1 MRRIPVSMVR
11 PGDRLGQAL
20 RNDRGDLLVRE
31 GVPLTEEM
39 IASIRRRGFYAVY
52 VRDGIADDVI
62 PQDVISE
69 RVRTVTVRHIS
80 DLFHLS
86 AQDAGGDLPRARG
99 IELARARKT
108 HRLLEAVRNDVDLIL
123 NEVLD
128 HDILT
133 GITALKSH
141 DDYTFSH
148 SVDVAVIA
156 ILLGRSLRLRPDEL
170 RQLALGALLHDI
182 GKMFIPDAILNKPGP
197 LTAEEL
203 RTMQQHTEL
212 GFRYLADGG
221 IGDYVSNHVAFQHH
235 ERQDGGGYPRGLR
248 GANRLRRDE
257 HDRFDRSRI
266 HPLAEI
272 AAVADVYSAL
282 SSDRPYRPAMTPEA
296 VRATILQMAGR
307 HLNEEVVRS
316 FFATIPV
323 FPIGAPVRIMGGRYE
338 GYSGVVI
345 ENRPG
350 RLDRP
355 VVRLTLDPHG
365 RPLEPEEFAT
375 ATDPECTLMTP
386 PATPTPPLAAA
397 G

>member
-1 MRRIPVSMVR
+1 MRRIPVSMLR

-20 RNDRGDLLVRE
+20 RNDRGDILVQP
-31 GVPLTEEM
+31 GVPLTPEM
-39 IASIRRRGFYAVY
+39 ITSIRRRGFYAVY

-62 PQDVISE
+62 PEDVISD
-69 RVRTVTVRHIS
+69 RVRAVTVRHIS
-80 DLFHLS
+80 ELFSLS
-86 AQDAGGDLPRARG
+86 AQEKSNSRSRTSG

-108 HRLLEAVRNDVDLIL
+108 QRLLEAVRQDVDLIL

-133 GITALKSH
+133 GITALKSY
-141 DDYTFSH
+141 DDYTFHH

-182 GKMFIPDAILNKPGP
+182 GKMFIPAEILNKPGP
-197 LTAEEL
+197 LTSEEM

-212 GFRYLADGG
+212 GFRYLAEGS
-221 IGDYVSNHVAFQHH
+221 IGDYVANHVAFQHH
-235 ERQDGGGYPRGLR
+235 ERQDGGGYPRGLH

-257 HDRFDRSRI
+257 HDRFDRTRI

-296 VRATILQMAGR
+296 IRATIRQMAGR
-307 HLNEEVVRS
+307 HLNEEVVTS
-316 FFATIPV
+316 FFATVPLFPV
-323 FPIGAPVRIMGGRYE
+323 GAPVRITGGRYD
-338 GYSGVVI
+338 GYTGVVV

-355 VVRLTLDPHG
+355 VVRLTLDPRG
-365 RPLEPEEFAT
+365 QLLEPEEFAT
-375 ATDPECTLMTP
+375 HTDPDCMLTTP
-386 PATPTPPLAAA
+386 PPAPAPPLAAA

>member
-1 MRRIPVSMVR
+1 MRRIPVSMLR
-11 PGDRLGQAL
+11 PGDVLGLPL

-31 GVPLTEEM
+31 GVPLTAEM
-39 IASIRRRGFYAVY
+39 ISSLRRRRYYAVY

-62 PQDVISE
+62 PQDVISD

-80 DLFHLS
+80 ELFHLS
-86 AQDAGGDLPRARG
+86 SLDVGEDRPRTRG
-99 IELARARKT
+99 AELARARKT
-108 HRLLEAVRNDVDLIL
+108 QRLLESVRQDVDLIL

-133 GITALKSH
+133 GITALKSY

-170 RQLALGALLHDI
+170 HQLALGALLHDI
-182 GKMFIPDAILNKPGP
+182 GKMFVPDEILNKPGP
-197 LTAEEL
+197 LTPEEM

-212 GFRYLADGG
+212 GFQYLAEGA
-221 IGDYVSNHVAFQHH
+221 IGDYVANHVAFQHH
-235 ERQDGGGYPRGLR
+235 ERQDGSGYPRGLH
-248 GANRLRRDE
+248 GTNRLRREE
-257 HDRFDRSRI
+257 HDRFNRSRI

-282 SSDRPYRPAMTPEA
+282 SSDRPYRPAMPPETLA
-296 VRATILQMAGR
+296 ATMRQMAGR
-307 HLNEEVVRS
+307 HLNEEVIRA
-316 FFATIPV
+316 FFATIPL
-323 FPIGAPVRIMGGRYE
+323 FPIGSTVRLTGGRYD
-338 GYSGVVI
+338 GFTGVVV

-350 RLDRP
+350 QLTRP

-365 RPLEPEEFAT
+365 QPVEGEEISTHAEPDCELT
-375 ATDPECTLMTP
+375 TP
-386 PATPTPPLAAA
+386 APTPPLAPV

>member
-1 MRRIPVSMVR
+1 MRRIPLSMVR

-20 RNDRGDLLVRE
+20 RNDRGDLLVQA
-31 GVPLTEEM
+31 GVPLTEEL
-39 IASIRRRGFYAVY
+39 IAAIRRRGFYAVY

-62 PQDVISE
+62 PQDVVSE

-80 DLFHLS
+80 ELFHLS
-86 AQDAGGDLPRARG
+86 AHATGADQPRSYG
-99 IELARARKT
+99 LDLARARKT
-108 HRLLEAVRNDVDLIL
+108 HRLLEAVRQDVDLIL

-182 GKMFIPDAILNKPGP
+182 GKMFIPDAILNKAGP
-197 LTAEEL
+197 LTAEEM

-235 ERQDGGGYPRGLR
+235 ERQDGRGYPRGLR

-296 VRATILQMAGR
+296 IRATIRQMAGR

-316 FFATIPV
+316 FFATIPL
-323 FPIGAPVRIMGGRYE
+323 FPIGASVRIVAGRYE

-375 ATDPECTLMTP
+375 DSDPDCALVTP
-386 PATPTPPLAAA
+386 PPTPPLAAA

>member
-1 MRRIPVSMVR
+1 MLR
-11 PGDRLGQAL
+11 PGDVLGQAL
-20 RNDRGDLLVRE
+20 RNERGDLLVRE
-31 GVPLTEEM
+31 GVPLTSEM
-39 IASIRRRGFYAVY
+39 IAAMRRRRYSTVY

-80 DLFHLS
+80 ELFHLS
-86 AQDAGGDLPRARG
+86 AEGGAADPPRSRSA
-99 IELARARKT
+99 ELAKARKT
-108 HRLLEAVRNDVDLIL
+108 HRLLEAVRQDVDLIL

-128 HDILT
+128 HDVLT
-133 GITALKSH
+133 GITALKSY

-156 ILLGRSLRLRPDEL
+156 ILLGRSLRLPPDEL

-182 GKMFIPDAILNKPGP
+182 GKMFVPDEILNKAGP
-197 LTAEEL
+197 LTSEEM
-203 RTMQQHTEL
+203 RVMQRHTEL
-212 GFRYLADGG
+212 GFQYLADGAM
-221 IGDYVSNHVAFQHH
+221 GDYVANHIAFQHH
-235 ERQDGGGYPRGLR
+235 ERQDGCGYPRGLH
-248 GANRLRRDE
+248 GTNRLRREE
-257 HDRFDRSRI
+257 HDRFNRARI

-296 VRATILQMAGR
+296 IAATMRQMAGR
-307 HLNEEVVRS
+307 HLNEEVIGA
-316 FFATIPV
+316 FFATIPL
-323 FPIGAPVRIMGGRYE
+323 FPIGAPVRITGGKYD
-338 GYSGVVI
+338 GYTGVVI

-355 VVRLTLDPHG
+355 VVRLTLDPRG
-365 RPLEPEEFAT
+365 LPVEGEEFRT
-375 ATDPECTLMTP
+375 FTDPDCELMTP
-386 PATPTPPLAAA
+386 SLTPSLAAV